1 MVPVRQENA
10 LAKRVSFFVFCK
22 VFLLVVLPCLYFNMS
37 MHFSSH
43 LICWSCFALF
53 SALQVLLVTRATV
66 LLDVQVTLRRVVDMG
81 FVALHQE
88 VARAT

>member
-43 LICWSCFALF
+43 LICWSCSLYF
-53 SALQVLLVTRATV
+53 LQVLLVTRATV